1 MREFSGLDRRNAL
14 NSVRGCPKA
23 RAAVLH
29 GFKDLYTGKK
39 YSRKSDDRKGMNI
52 EAKVQ

>member
-1 MREFSGLDRRNAL
+1 MQQSRDNAPIGLSVSSWEAL
-14 NSVRGCPKA
+14 
-23 RAAVLH
+23 
-29 GFKDLYTGKK
+29 DTGKK